1 MRLAG
6 YDLSPPLARIKKKA
20 ARWAAFFYSGEEKQ
34 AACAACAGDSKAK
47 TCTFLPLRIAQ
58 LLALRASV
66 ARRGRA
72 VVSSFQAVGSSKS
85 AKPALT
91 YRIRIQIDSG
101 ANLGLKLKSDDAG
114 LGRLH

>member
-1 MRLAG
+1 MRVSG
-6 YDLSPPLARIKKKA
+6 HDSTSPLARIKKKA

-72 VVSSFQAVGSSKS
+72 VVS
-85 AKPALT
+85 
-91 YRIRIQIDSG
+91 
-101 ANLGLKLKSDDAG
+101 
-114 LGRLH
+114 